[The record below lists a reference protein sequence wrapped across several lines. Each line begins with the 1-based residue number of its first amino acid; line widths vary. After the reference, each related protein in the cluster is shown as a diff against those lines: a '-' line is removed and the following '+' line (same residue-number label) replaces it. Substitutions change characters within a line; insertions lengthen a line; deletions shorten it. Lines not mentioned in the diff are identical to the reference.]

1 MNLKLNKFLVI
12 SFLTLVAFTSCK
24 DNERETETIETVE
37 TTDEDFENRRMAAGN
52 MDGIIEAVETNA
64 ELSTFATAL
73 NAWNVE
79 DSVEKMEGEVIIFAP
94 TNMAFSTVRQNIEA
108 GTMIAIED
116 EEMIS
121 YHIIR
126 SEDDLAAIKEEIR
139 SMNDTLKLATVQ
151 GEDLMLSLDGN
162 SLVLTGATGES
173 ARITDSIQAGNG
185 MVYIIDKVL
194 LPRDPN
200 KEVIISNEG

>member
-12 SFLTLVAFTSCK
+12 SFFTLVAFTSCK

-73 NAWNVE
+73 NAWNVQ

-94 TNMAFSTVRQNIEA
+94 TNMAFSTVRQNTEA

-200 KEVIISNEG
+200 KEVVISNEG

>member
-37 TTDEDFENRRMAAGN
+37 TTDEDFENRRMGAGN

-79 DSVEKMEGEVIIFAP
+79 DSVEKMEGEMIIFAP
-94 TNMAFSTVRQNIEA
+94 TNMAFSTIRQNTEA

-185 MVYIIDKVL
+185 TVYIIDKVL

>member
-12 SFLTLVAFTSCK
+12 SFFTLVAFTSCK

-73 NAWNVE
+73 NAWNVQ

-94 TNMAFSTVRQNIEA
+94 TNMAFSTVRQNTEA

-173 ARITDSIQAGNG
+173 ARITDSIQVGNG
-185 MVYIIDKVL
+185 MVYFIDKVL

-200 KEVIISNEG
+200 KEVIISN

>member
-1 MNLKLNKFLVI
+1 MILKLNKFLGI
-12 SFLTLVAFTSCK
+12 CFLMLIAFTSCK
-24 DNERETETIETVE
+24 DNERDSETIETVE
-37 TTDEDFENRRMAAGN
+37 TMDEDFENRQMGAGN
-52 MDGIIEAVETNA
+52 MNDVIDAVEANP
-64 ELSTFATAL
+64 ELSTFATGL

-79 DSVEKMEGEVIIFAP
+79 DSVETMEGEMIIFAP
-94 TNMAFSTVRQNIEA
+94 TNMAFSTVRQNTET
-108 GTMIAIED
+108 GSMIAIED

-139 SMNDTLKLATVQ
+139 SMNDTLNMATIQ
-151 GEDLMLSLDGN
+151 GEDLKLSLDGN
-162 SLVLTGATGES
+162 ALVLTGATGES

-194 LPRDPN
+194 LPRDPS

>member
-12 SFLTLVAFTSCK
+12 SFFTLVAFTSCK

>member
-1 MNLKLNKFLVI
+1 MNLKLNKFLII

>member
-151 GEDLMLSLDGN
+151 GEDLMISLDGN